1 MISYNIAKSII
12 LRKYSDSIVVASFKM
27 KDGYIFSIKPKSWK
41 PEEYVLNGFF
51 KVSND
56 RKITEYSTVANP
68 EEFKKALNNK
78 IE

>member
-1 MISYNIAKSII
+1 MINYNIAKSII

-27 KDGYIFSIKPKSWK
+27 KDGYMFSIKPKSWK

-56 RKITEYSTVANP
+56 GKITEYSTVANP

>member
-1 MISYNIAKSII
+1 MINYNIAKRII
-12 LRKYSDSIVVASFKM
+12 LHKYSDSIIVSSFKT

-41 PEEYVLNGFF
+41 SEEYVLNGFF

-56 RKITEYSTVANP
+56 GKITEYSTVANP

>member
-1 MISYNIAKSII
+1 MNS
-12 LRKYSDSIVVASFKM
+12 
-27 KDGYIFSIKPKSWK
+27 
-41 PEEYVLNGFF
+41 EEYVLNGFF

-56 RKITEYSTVANP
+56 GKITEYSTVANP